1 MDDDS
6 PYAFEAQL
14 LKTLGIVSGDGDGSL
29 RPDDNLSRA
38 EFAKL
43 CGLYARQTEG
53 GRVKLRFEYI
63 QRRLRGPL
71 GAPLHQLCVKN
82 QIILGY
88 PDGTFHPD
96 ETISFAQAVT
106 VTLRTLGYNAAEI
119 GASGRIIISKGSE
132 PRPDGRY
139 ALCR

>member
-43 CGLYARQTEG
+43 AVCMLDKQKEAVSNSGSSTYSDVYADHWAPATSTMCQ
-53 GRVKLRFEYI
+53 KPNYP
-63 QRRLRGPL
+63 RLP
-71 GAPLHQLCVKN
+71 
-82 QIILGY
+82 
-88 PDGTFHPD
+88 
-96 ETISFAQAVT
+96 
-106 VTLRTLGYNAAEI
+106 
-119 GASGRIIISKGSE
+119 
-132 PRPDGRY
+132 
-139 ALCR
+139 